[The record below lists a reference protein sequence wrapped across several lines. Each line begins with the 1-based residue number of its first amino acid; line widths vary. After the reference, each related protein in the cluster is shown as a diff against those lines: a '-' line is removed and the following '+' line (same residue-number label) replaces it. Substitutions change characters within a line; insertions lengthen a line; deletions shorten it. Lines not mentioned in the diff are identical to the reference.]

1 MLTTRDEYAEAATG
15 VVLQQVALKYFAN
28 DTEKTHAS
36 LFFNKAAGF
45 RPANLLKRDSD
56 TGVFLLILRNF

>member
-1 MLTTRDEYAEAATG
+1 MLTRCDEYAEAATG
-15 VVLQQVALKYFAN
+15 SVLQQVALKYFAN

-45 RPANLLKRDSD
+45 RPANLFSC
-56 TGVFLLILRNF
+56 